1 MRGSW
6 YEEKMK
12 YYDESIAETE
22 KMIAESKSAEEKRE
36 LEEQLENLKQ
46 WREESESYSW
56 EVSREGIDSYTA
68 IADRLFIRRSNVL
81 FSNGDGEIFEAMF
94 QAAQGEISVDEFLR
108 QADKKTQMMI
118 LEGK

>member
-1 MRGSW
+1 MAGHYSGRTA
-6 YEEKMK
+6 
-12 YYDESIAETE
+12 DCETV
-22 KMIAESKSAEEKRE
+22 S
-36 LEEQLENLKQ
+36 Q
-46 WREESESYSW
+46 
-56 EVSREGIDSYTA
+56 SREGIDSYTA